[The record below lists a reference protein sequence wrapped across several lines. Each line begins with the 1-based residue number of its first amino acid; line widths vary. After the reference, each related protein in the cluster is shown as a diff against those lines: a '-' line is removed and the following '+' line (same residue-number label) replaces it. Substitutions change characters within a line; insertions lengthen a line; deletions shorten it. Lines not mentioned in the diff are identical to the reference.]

1 MITSRAMSLRFLTA
15 GESHGPALTTIIEG
29 CPAGVPVAKSAVDR
43 ELTRRMGGYGR
54 GGRMKIEADEV
65 EILGGVR
72 HGRTIGSPIALLIRN
87 RDHANWTDVMHV
99 AQAPGDPARARTVTR
114 PRPGHADLAG
124 ALKYDTHDARDV
136 LERASARETA
146 ARTASGAVAKALLA
160 ELGIAVTSR
169 TVSVG
174 TASASAAEGDDFDA
188 LLALADDLPMRSPNA
203 ATIAAM
209 TRAVDRARSEEDSVG
224 GSFEVLARG
233 VPPGLGSYVHWDR
246 RLDAALGAAVLSIN
260 AVKAVSIGDGLE
272 VASLGGRVS
281 HDPIGYD
288 AASGTFTRPSNRAGG
303 LEGGMSNGEIIRL
316 TGYLKP
322 LATLLRPLP
331 SVDLVTKESFVADVE
346 RTDTIPIVA
355 AGVVAE
361 AMVAFVLAGAMLEK
375 FGGDA
380 IADTR
385 ANVASYRARLRA
397 Y

>member
-1 MITSRAMSLRFLTA
+1 MSLRFLTA

-29 CPAGVPVAKSAVDR
+29 CPAGVPVAKAAVDR

-54 GGRMKIEADEV
+54 GARMKIEADEV

-72 HGRTIGSPIALLIRN
+72 HGRSLGSPIALLIRN

-99 AQAPGDPARARTVTR
+99 AHPPDDPARARTVTR

-146 ARTASGAVAKALLA
+146 ARTASGAIAKALLA
-160 ELGIAVTSR
+160 EVGVAVTSR

-174 TASASAAEGDDFDA
+174 TALAGADEGDDFEA

-209 TRAVDRARSEEDSVG
+209 TQAVDRARSEEDSVG

-281 HDPIGYD
+281 HDPIAYD
-288 AASGTFTRPSNRAGG
+288 PASGAFTRASNRAGG
-303 LEGGMSNGEIIRL
+303 LEGGMSNGEIVRV

-331 SVDLVTKESFVADVE
+331 SVDLVTKESFLADVE

-385 ANVASYRARLRA
+385 ANIASYRERLRA